1 MPKTVLLVDD
11 NVTVRSVLADV
22 VRNAGFVV
30 CGEAGDGQQAI
41 DMAATLNPDLVV
53 LDFVMPRLNGTEAAS
68 VLKRK
73 RPDLPIILLTLYAHR
88 IGWAMREA
96 AGVDVVISKAEGV
109 DNLLNSMY
117 TLLGIEKPEGQ
128 TKQPYERPTVTK
140 HFITREEKDRLFAEQ
155 QESKDEQKAGLEGKS
170 EQ

>member
-41 DMAATLNPDLVV
+41 DMAATLSPDLVV

-68 VLKRK
+68 VLKRQ

-96 AGVDVVISKAEGV
+96 ASVDVVISKAEGV

-117 TLLGIEKPEGQ
+117 RLLGIEKPEGQ
-128 TKQPYERPTVTK
+128 SKQPYERPTVTK
-140 HFITREEKDRLFAEQ
+140 HFVTREEKDRLLAEG
-155 QESKDEQKAGLEGKS
+155 EDEQTENTEGW
-170 EQ
+170 